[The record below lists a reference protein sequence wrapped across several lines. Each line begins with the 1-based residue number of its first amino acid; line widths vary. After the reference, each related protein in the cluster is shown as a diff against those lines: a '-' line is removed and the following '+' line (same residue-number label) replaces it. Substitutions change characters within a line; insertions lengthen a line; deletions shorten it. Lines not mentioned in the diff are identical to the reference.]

1 MSTLSDSLVVPEN
14 IFEKSQQILKD
25 ASSCVLGLRW
35 TVQPQLWRACPT
47 PFMLSLMLEASGE
60 PLLPSH
66 LFCSPGVSQHLSLIM
81 TLFCAFNVSRTTEQ
95 NTYHFL
101 HSTSILAPGRG
112 SIKRAAHFKCT
123 FRQRPSDC
131 GRRCCSACP
140 LPDIS
145 AILWSTPGAIGWARR
160 RLQMFVHLLHYPD
173 PRSARDGHFSLAQV
187 DSKPRL
193 PVHLS
198 VGFPC
203 LAVDSDGRGGE

>member
-123 FRQRPSDC
+123 FRQRSSDC
-131 GRRCCSACP
+131 GRRCHSACP

-145 AILWSTPGAIGWARR
+145 AILQEPSAGQGGGSRCLYTSFTTLTPGVLVTAIS
-160 RLQMFVHLLHYPD
+160 VLHRWTASP
-173 PRSARDGHFSLAQV
+173 
-187 DSKPRL
+187 
-193 PVHLS
+193 
-198 VGFPC
+198 GFLC
-203 LAVDSDGRGGE
+203 I